1 MQFLDPFVLNCIIY
15 YLNAFLSSKKWQ
27 SLGFIAS
34 TLPESEK
41 MVILI
46 MVVEKVLTCLHMSVL
61 STPSLS
67 QAPKYNINIL

>member
-15 YLNAFLSSKKWQ
+15 YLNAFLPSKKWQ
-27 SLGFIAS
+27 SPGFIAS

-61 STPSLS
+61 STPPLP
-67 QAPKYNINIL
+67 QATKYNINIL